1 MGGAGLCGKLGWASS
16 PLKVPGGGVEKD
28 ISHCVP
34 LKSLIRL
41 PLTDSVTLAS
51 DFSGPQFPRVEN
63 GGSVVGKVK

>member
-1 MGGAGLCGKLGWASS
+1 MWGAGLGFFTLESS
-16 PLKVPGGGVEKD
+16 WRSRRGVEKD
-28 ISHCVP
+28 ISHCVL

-63 GGSVVGKVK
+63 GESVVGKVK

>member
-1 MGGAGLCGKLGWASS
+1 ML
-16 PLKVPGGGVEKD
+16 
-28 ISHCVP
+28 

-63 GGSVVGKVK
+63 GESVVGKVK